1 MPFGNKVGKTLWADV
16 FKTLWTDVSE
26 TSWAD
31 DVSLCWL
38 WISEKNVFRGSE
50 TLIVLMNLMRIY
62 ENQNEINVGLGL
74 THL

>member
-1 MPFGNKVGKTLWADV
+1 MPFGNKFGKTLWADV

-31 DVSLCWL
+31 VFETSWADDVFLCWQT
-38 WISEKNVFRGSE
+38 ENVFRGSE

-62 ENQNEINVGLGL
+62 EN
-74 THL
+74 